1 MDNAIT
7 TATYHI
13 LTPYPG
19 TRQFQRMETEGR
31 ILTYDWSKYDTRT
44 VVYQTRGLTAEQLK
58 EGYDWACRSFYSW
71 NNILRACS
79 HDTTLT
85 QRITH
90 LMYTG
95 GWKKFE
101 QVWGALVR
109 VGRLNKAL
117 PLLEQLLSHTK

>member
-1 MDNAIT
+1 
-7 TATYHI
+7 
-13 LTPYPG
+13 
-19 TRQFQRMETEGR
+19 METEGR

-44 VVYQTRGLTAEQLK
+44 VVYQTKGLTAEQLK
-58 EGYDWACRSFYSW
+58 AGYDWACRSFYSW

-109 VGRLNKAL
+109 VGGLNKAL

>member
-1 MDNAIT
+1 MTGHVALSI
-7 TATYHI
+7 
-13 LTPYPG
+13 
-19 TRQFQRMETEGR
+19 R
-31 ILTYDWSKYDTRT
+31 
-44 VVYQTRGLTAEQLK
+44 
-58 EGYDWACRSFYSW
+58 SW

-79 HDTTLT
+79 HDTTIT

-101 QVWGALVR
+101 QLWGVLVR
-109 VGRLNKAL
+109 VGGLNKAL